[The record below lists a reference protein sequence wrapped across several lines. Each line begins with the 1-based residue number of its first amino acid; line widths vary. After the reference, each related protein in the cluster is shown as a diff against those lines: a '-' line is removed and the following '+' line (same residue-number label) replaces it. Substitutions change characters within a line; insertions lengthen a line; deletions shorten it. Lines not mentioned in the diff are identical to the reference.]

1 MAVDRL
7 RIGVLDVESGQI
19 HGTWIQEQVQEK
31 HPDLKVVIRALGAKP
46 RHKRAAKSGHTVPI
60 RAFYSEPIYEALIA
74 SKVDVGVHRMK
85 DLPSTLPEGV
95 ALEAVCERKTP
106 LDVLVTTDGSIIDEL
121 PRGAHVGVSSL
132 RRQAQL
138 ARYRPDLELVFVVG
152 TLSERLHMVDSGKLQ
167 GIVVA
172 ASGIEWRG
180 WQERVSEVFTAQ
192 VCTPAVGQAA
202 LGLLVREGNEEIGE
216 LVRFLNHTL
225 SQREVTAE
233 RSFHH
238 SVGAWEG
245 APIGALARVKGDIL
259 KIEGCVCSL
268 DGQVVLRDRAEGFP
282 DDPIRTGERLAKSLL
297 EQGAAAILEE
307 QGVEIVE

>member
-1 MAVDRL
+1 MALERL
-7 RIGVLDVESGQI
+7 RIGVLDVESGHI
-19 HGTWIQEQVQEK
+19 HGTWIEEQLVEK
-31 HPDLKVVIRALGAKP
+31 YPELKVVIRALGAKP
-46 RHKRAAKSGHTVPI
+46 RHKRAPKGGHAVPI
-60 RAFYSEPIYEALIA
+60 RAFYSEPIYEALLA
-74 SKVDVGVHRMK
+74 GKVDVGVHRMK
-85 DLPSTLPEGV
+85 DLPSTLPAGV
-95 ALEAVCERKTP
+95 TLEAICERKTP
-106 LDVLVTTDGSIIDEL
+106 LDVLITRDGSIIDEL
-121 PRGAHVGVSSL
+121 PKGARVGVSSL

-138 ARYRPDLELVFVVG
+138 IRYRPDLELEFVVG
-152 TLSERLHMVDSGKLQ
+152 TLSERLHLVDAGKLA

-180 WQERVSEVFTAQ
+180 WQERVAEVFTAQ

-202 LGLLVREGNEEIGE
+202 LGLLVREGDEVTGE
-216 LVRFLNHTL
+216 AVRFLNHKL
-225 SQREVTAE
+225 SQLEIEAE

-238 SVGAWEG
+238 AVGAWEG

-268 DGQVVLRDRAEGFP
+268 DGQLVLRGRAEGFP
-282 DDPIRTGERLAKSLL
+282 DDPIRTGERLAKNLL